1 MTDKTKVTG
10 TKFEKA
16 AQSGGVTGVVDPA
29 GRLST
34 LTYDGNDKL
43 NKYIDS
49 HGRESVFTV
58 TDGKLTKVEC
68 PKLC

>member
-1 MTDKTKVTG
+1 LGKLHSQ
-10 TKFEKA
+10 EKI
-16 AQSGGVTGVVDPA
+16 TGVVDPA